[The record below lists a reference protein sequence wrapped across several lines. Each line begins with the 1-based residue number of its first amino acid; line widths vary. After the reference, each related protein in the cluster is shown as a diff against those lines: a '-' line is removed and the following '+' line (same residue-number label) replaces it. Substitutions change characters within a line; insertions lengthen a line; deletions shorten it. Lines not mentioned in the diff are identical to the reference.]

1 MHLLRTLSLALLAM
15 TLTTTAHAQARAKS
29 KADEA
34 TMVWRYEIRPVG
46 VGAQGTSLIEVS
58 AYSKKVAVAA
68 EQTKKNAVHGILFK
82 GYGGMAGIPGRSP
95 LIKDPAFAV
104 NNSGFMEE
112 FFKPGG
118 DYMRFIGQA
127 SEDVRSTDVGK
138 EFKVEVVVTVLVD
151 ELRKY
156 MEATGHI
163 KSATSGF

>member
-1 MHLLRTLSLALLAM
+1 MHTFRTLTLALA
-15 TLTTTAHAQARAKS
+15 TFSLTTVAHSQARAKI
-29 KADEA
+29 KADET
-34 TMVWRYEIRPVG
+34 TMEWRYEIRPMG

-82 GYGGMAGIPGRSP
+82 GYGGVSGIPGRSP

-104 NNSGFMEE
+104 NNAGFMEE

-118 DYMRFIGQA
+118 DYMRFVGQA
-127 SEDVRSTDVGK
+127 SEDVRTTDVGK
-138 EFKVEVVVTVLVD
+138 DFKVEVVITVLTD

-156 MEATGHI
+156 MEALGHI
-163 KSATSGF
+163 KNINSGF